1 MTARGGVPT
10 VDVVVVSYNSESHLR
25 ECVAPLVGLD
35 GVSVIV
41 VDNAS
46 SDSSVARIED
56 LPLRVI
62 ESGENKGFAAG
73 CNLGWRAGS
82 SPYVLFLNPDAQV
95 GAVALDALVAV
106 LRSREDAGIVA
117 PRILGEDGATQYSL
131 RRFPR
136 LRSTYSQALFL
147 HRVAPGADW
156 ADETI
161 RRLGVYE
168 RPAAHE
174 WVSGACMLVR
184 RSLLEQLGGWDDG
197 FFLYCEDI
205 DLCRR
210 AHDLGAEV
218 LYEPAAVV
226 RHIGGGSAPRAAT
239 LPVLA
244 ASRVRYA
251 RLHRSRAVAFA
262 ERVGI
267 ALEAATRVV
276 GAHGGR
282 SMRIGHARSF
292 VVALVGRAGSR
303 SRLTGNG
310 SPVEGV

>member
-1 MTARGGVPT
+1 MTTRRGVSK
-10 VDVVVVSYNSESHLR
+10 VDVVVVSHNSEAHLR
-25 ECVAPLVGLD
+25 ACVEPLVALD
-35 GVSVIV
+35 GVNVIV

-62 ESGENKGFAAG
+62 ESAENNGFAAG
-73 CNLGWRAGS
+73 CNIGWHAGS
-82 SPYVLFLNPDAQV
+82 SPYVLFLNPDARV
-95 GAVALDALVAV
+95 GAAALDALVAV
-106 LRSREDAGIVA
+106 LQSRADAGIVA
-117 PRILGEDGATQYSL
+117 PRIIGEDGVTQYSL

-147 HRVAPGADW
+147 HRVAPSADW
-156 ADETI
+156 ADEAI
-161 RRLGVYE
+161 RRLGAYE
-168 RPAAHE
+168 HPAAHD

-210 AHDLGAEV
+210 THDLGAEV
-218 LYEPAAVV
+218 RYEPAAVV

-262 ERVGI
+262 ERLGI

-276 GAHGGR
+276 GARGGR
-282 SMRIGHARSF
+282 SMRIGHARSL
-292 VVALVGRAGSR
+292 VVALIGRAGSR
-303 SRLTGNG
+303 PPLTGG
-310 SPVEGV
+310 ASPLEGV